1 MKLFSQTKIGMHEGY
16 LSLDEKFCQDLVL
29 KISNFYILQAEENEE
44 CSSIEMKIGKSTQE
58 WTIFEKNIKNTVK
71 KCHLNFRC
79 IK

>member
-1 MKLFSQTKIGMHEGY
+1 MHGGY

-29 KISNFYILQAEENEE
+29 KIFNFYILQAEENEE

-71 KCHLNFRC
+71 KCQLNFRC